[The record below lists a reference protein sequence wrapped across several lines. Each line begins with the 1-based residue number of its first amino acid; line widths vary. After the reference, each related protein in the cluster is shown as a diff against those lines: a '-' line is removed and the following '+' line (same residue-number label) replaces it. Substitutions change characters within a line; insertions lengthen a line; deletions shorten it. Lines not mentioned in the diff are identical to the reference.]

1 MSGFVEPKSL
11 VNMTFYELKEYKKD
25 NYVESFL
32 NDSMFTFNQNFTINP
47 NRNDRFIEDYVDP
60 NELFNLKIDT
70 MKDFLTN
77 YTNSNSINNLFKKF
91 FVNDEREDL
100 IDPVKL
106 KDNYYKI
113 KKMDTT
119 SDGKSRIMKTI
130 INLMEKDDV
139 WEDFYDRYSIR
150 SLYKDLDEYIERY
163 NKPKSLI
170 VMSDNII
177 KTRIYEIDQGDQPSC
192 VKLLPDYKNP
202 SPPISQSNSQESE
215 LTLSTAGFESLAPDQ
230 QDAIMTE
237 LTRLTNE
244 NEEVN
249 KLQISIINT
258 IRNFFFKIINLVELV
273 CKDSIEEFKYDD
285 SEQFKYNFTEAGVLD
300 RSEVLEGEKRK
311 YISISFLEYFLNKP
325 FETKGIKSLMAKQNK
340 IEKKLILE
348 TFGSLKNKRTGLFEK
363 SEELERKRDE
373 LDEIK
378 FTIIYSIRYFE
389 DILKSNLH
397 NLYLTLAFGKKK
409 IEYYEYLYV
418 IQKII
423 KIKFEDIIEE
433 IVEDRILC
441 NPAIPIPLPA
451 INRSKTDR
459 RRSRSSSIDRSSR
472 RDRSRSRDKDQLPQ
486 ISSEKVN
493 QKKKVGTPRKI
504 ERGGKKNKTQ
514 NKKRNN
520 LKKTRKLK
528 KKSNH

>member
-11 VNMTFYELKEYKKD
+11 VNMTFYELKQYKKD

-32 NDSMFTFNQNFTINP
+32 NDSMFSFNQNVIINP
-47 NRNDRFIEDYVDP
+47 NSNNRWIEDYVDP

-77 YTNSNSINNLFKKF
+77 YTNSNLINNLFKKF
-91 FVNDEREDL
+91 FVNDEKEDL
-100 IDPVKL
+100 INPVKL
-106 KDNYYKI
+106 KDNYNKI
-113 KKMDTT
+113 KNMDTT
-119 SDGKSRIMKTI
+119 TDGKSRIMKTI
-130 INLMEKDDV
+130 INLMEKDDA

-202 SPPISQSNSQESE
+202 SPPISQSNSQETE
-215 LTLSTAGFESLAPDQ
+215 LTLSTAGFDSLAPDQ

-258 IRNFFFKIINLVELV
+258 IRNFFFKIINLVEIV

-311 YISISFLEYFLNKP
+311 YISISFLEYFLNKT

-389 DILKSNLH
+389 DILKSNLR
-397 NLYLTLAFGKKK
+397 NLYITLAYNQEQTKPSSVDQY
-409 IEYYEYLYV
+409 EYYQV

-423 KIKFEDIIEE
+423 KIKFDDMIEE

-451 INRSKTDR
+451 INRSRAPSRD
-459 RRSRSSSIDRSSR
+459 RSSS
-472 RDRSRSRDKDQLPQ
+472 RDRSRSRDKDPLPQ
-486 ISSEKVN
+486 ISSEQVT
-493 QKKKVGTPRKI
+493 QKKKVGRPRKT